1 MNKMSQQT
9 LDNKEDEFVKSL
21 NLTDE
26 KIKEDL
32 EEMRDIE
39 GFPLGDFE
47 DLLELSEPPYY
58 TAYPNPYIKDFIE
71 YYGIPYDE
79 ETDDYNVEPFVGD
92 VNEGKNDPIYRA
104 HSYHTKVPPKAIIR
118 FIEHYTKKGDIVFDG
133 FCGSGMTG
141 IAAQR
146 LNRYSILS
154 DLAPAAYFISL
165 NYNQL
170 VLRDFYKLFKKWEAK
185 MNEYY
190 ITHHNNGDEAL
201 INYIVWSDVFE
212 CPFCGKELSF
222 WDVSLNDEK
231 TKSFKTFN
239 CPNCSSE
246 LTKNK
251 LVRIFIDYFDNS
263 LNKTVKIC
271 KQIPVRIYYKYKNKH
286 YFKVPDEFDLDLIK
300 KFDEMPLPYWI
311 PMNKIPSGY
320 NTEQAKKS
328 HGIYYVNQFYTKR
341 AAFILSFLFDK
352 INNVENH
359 SERLFLKW
367 IFTSITP
374 RLASK
379 LAAYRVGKGKSNLT
393 SGILYAPSFQSEVNV
408 FNSFESKLKSLSKL
422 SIIKNKNISSVQ
434 SSVDF
439 SNIPENSI
447 DYIFIDPPFGSN
459 LMYSELNF
467 IWESWLKVF
476 TNNDSEAII
485 NSATNKDSEVYK
497 HLLTGCFKEFFR
509 ILKPNRWITVEFHNS
524 KAEIWNIIRDSITKS
539 GFIIAQVAILDKK
552 QGSFKQVTSPGSVKN
567 DLVINAYK
575 PEISFSKSFS
585 KQYGVNLESKFL
597 DLHLN
602 KLPISQ
608 NIERTEQMLYS
619 KYLAQY
625 LQNGFE
631 VRLDSSDFSNI
642 LRTNYVERDGFWFT
656 EIQAMKYDENLS
668 KHDLLKKIDLKQSI
682 LGIDDE
688 KTALIWLSQFLKEPK
703 TYDEIY
709 KEYVKKLII
718 SQDNIPEL
726 KELLDE
732 NFIITDGKYTLPSNI
747 EKTTIGKLRI
757 KKLSKDFDSL
767 LNELK
772 ESKSKIKEVRKEA
785 LLYGL
790 TSLYKEKDVDT
801 IKLIGDRIDAKII
814 ESDEDISAIINWAKF
829 K

>member
-1 MNKMSQQT
+1 
-9 LDNKEDEFVKSL
+9 
-21 NLTDE
+21 
-26 KIKEDL
+26 
-32 EEMRDIE
+32 
-39 GFPLGDFE
+39 
-47 DLLELSEPPYY
+47 
-58 TAYPNPYIKDFIE
+58 
-71 YYGIPYDE
+71 
-79 ETDDYNVEPFVGD
+79 
-92 VNEGKNDPIYRA
+92 
-104 HSYHTKVPPKAIIR
+104 
-118 FIEHYTKKGDIVFDG
+118 
-133 FCGSGMTG
+133 
-141 IAAQR
+141 
-146 LNRYSILS
+146 
-154 DLAPAAYFISL
+154 
-165 NYNQL
+165 
-170 VLRDFYKLFKKWEAK
+170 
-185 MNEYY
+185 
-190 ITHHNNGDEAL
+190 
-201 INYIVWSDVFE
+201 
-212 CPFCGKELSF
+212 
-222 WDVSLNDEK
+222 
-231 TKSFKTFN
+231 
-239 CPNCSSE
+239 
-246 LTKNK
+246 
-251 LVRIFIDYFDNS
+251 
-263 LNKTVKIC
+263 
-271 KQIPVRIYYKYKNKH
+271 
-286 YFKVPDEFDLDLIK
+286 
-300 KFDEMPLPYWI
+300 
-311 PMNKIPSGY
+311 
-320 NTEQAKKS
+320 
-328 HGIYYVNQFYTKR
+328 
-341 AAFILSFLFDK
+341 
-352 INNVENH
+352 
-359 SERLFLKW
+359 
-367 IFTSITP
+367 
-374 RLASK
+374 
-379 LAAYRVGKGKSNLT
+379 
-393 SGILYAPSFQSEVNV
+393 
-408 FNSFESKLKSLSKL
+408 
-422 SIIKNKNISSVQ
+422 
-434 SSVDF
+434 
-439 SNIPENSI
+439 
-447 DYIFIDPPFGSN
+447 
-459 LMYSELNF
+459 MYSELNF

-575 PEISFSKSFS
+575 PEMSFSKSFS

-668 KHDLLKKIDLKQSI
+668 KHELLKKIDLKQSI

-757 KKLSKDFDSL
+757 KKLSKDFNSL
-767 LNELK
+767 LSEVK

-790 TSLYKEKDVDT
+790 TSLYKEKDVGT
-801 IKLIGDRIDAKII
+801 IKLIGERIDGKII

>member
-9 LDNKEDEFVKSL
+9 FDNKEDEFIKSL

-32 EEMRDIE
+32 EEMRNIE
-39 GFPLGDFE
+39 GFPLGDIE
-47 DLLELSEPPYY
+47 DILELSEPPYY

-71 YYGIPYDE
+71 YYGTPYDE

-104 HSYHTKVPPKAIIR
+104 HSYHTKVPPKAIMR

-170 VLRDFYKLFKKWEAK
+170 VLRDFYKLFKKWEAE

-190 ITHHNNGDEAL
+190 ITHHNNGDEAI

-300 KFDEMPLPYWI
+300 KFDDMPLPFWI

-575 PEISFSKSFS
+575 PEMSFSKSFS

-668 KHDLLKKIDLKQSI
+668 KHELLKKIDLKQSI

-757 KKLSKDFDSL
+757 KKLSKDFNSL
-767 LNELK
+767 LSEVK

-790 TSLYKEKDVDT
+790 TSLYKEKDVGT
-801 IKLIGDRIDAKII
+801 IKLIGERIDGKII